1 MKVKIKSKYI
11 HYGVQVFEKEID
23 VSKDELKM
31 LDNLKL
37 KYEVKEKEKKPNDIQ
52 V

>member
-1 MKVKIKSKYI
+1 MKILIKSKYI
-11 HYGVQVFEKEID
+11 HYGKQVFEKEIE

-31 LDNLKL
+31 LDAIKV
-37 KYEVKEKEKKPNDIQ
+37 KYEIKEKEKKSEG

>member
-1 MKVKIKSKYI
+1 MKILIKSKYI
-11 HYGVQVFEKEID
+11 HYGVQVFEKEIE

-31 LDNLKL
+31 LDSIKV
-37 KYEVKEKEKKPNDIQ
+37 KYEIKEKVKNDKD